1 MLNGERP
8 GRKPC
13 EPPTASRLVG
23 VRSRNA
29 PITWTPDESGIY
41 FIGGLPKQG
50 RDVTELR

>member
-13 EPPTASRLVG
+13 EAHTASRLVG
-23 VRSRNA
+23 VRSRSA

-41 FIGGLPKQG
+41 FIGGLLKQG